1 MCYHKNPQVNWW
13 LFGQLT
19 ALFMKAYFIRRFM
32 LVPITLLGVTL
43 IVFALTRFMPG
54 SPVERAM
61 QQAAQAGDE
70 SSKGAAGGRENQG
83 GMSDEQAEELEEE
96 YGYDKPVLVAY
107 VQWLGLWKR
116 ERLQSKGEFEKGGE
130 DVIGDSKVE
139 DFERETI
146 VVLKGSGR
154 QVKVSWDGE
163 DVATAQAVFMLDGS
177 EVSSKGWE
185 VRIDTP
191 QERKERWAR
200 RMKVDVSEAPPYAH
214 RAVVYKSRFSGL
226 LQGDLGNSITYQDKV
241 IDMILQRIPIALYF
255 GLLSTVIIYGVCIP
269 LGVLKAIKH
278 RTPMDNISSILVFVG
293 YSIPGFSLGAVL
305 LVYLGA
311 RAGWFPLFGLVSPD
325 FYEMSTW
332 GQVKD
337 LAHHT
342 VLPLMCYVVGG
353 FAVTTMMMKNNLM
366 DNLAADYVRTA
377 VSKGVGF
384 KKAVF
389 GHAFRNSFIP
399 IATSLG
405 HLVSIFVGGSMLVET
420 VFDIQGFG
428 LLQFQSIIGRDQPVI
443 MGTLTIAAFLMVLGN
458 ILSDIIVAMIDPRIK
473 FN

>member
-1 MCYHKNPQVNWW
+1 
-13 LFGQLT
+13 
-19 ALFMKAYFIRRFM
+19 MKAYFIRRFM
-32 LVPITLLGVTL
+32 LIPVTLLGVTM

-54 SPVERAM
+54 SPIERAM
-61 QQAAQAGDE
+61 QEAAQAGDE
-70 SSKGAAGGRENQG
+70 SSKGAGGGRENQG

-107 VQWLGLWKR
+107 FQWLGLWKR
-116 ERLQSKGEFEKGGE
+116 ERLQSKGNFEKGGE
-130 DVIGDSKVE
+130 DAIGVGLIS
-139 DFERETI
+139 DFKRETL

-154 QVKVSWDGE
+154 QVKVTWDGE
-163 DVATAQAVFMLDGS
+163 DVGSARAVFVDGGGD
-177 EVSSKGWE
+177 VATTGWN
-185 VRIDTP
+185 VRVETP
-191 QERKERWAR
+191 LERKERWAR
-200 RMKVDVSEAPPYAH
+200 RVKADVDEAPAYAH
-214 RAVVYKSRFSGL
+214 RAVLFKSRFSGL
-226 LQGDLGNSITYQDKV
+226 LQGDLGNSITYQDRV
-241 IDMILQRIPIALYF
+241 IDMIMQRVPIAVYF
-255 GLLSTVIIYGVCIP
+255 GLLSTIIIYSVCIP
-269 LGVLKAIKH
+269 LGVVKAIKH
-278 RTPMDNISSILVFVG
+278 RTPLDNISSVLVFVG

-311 RAGWFPLFGLVSPD
+311 RVGWFPLFGLVSPD

-332 GQVKD
+332 EQAKD

-342 VLPLMCYVVGG
+342 VLPLLCYVVGG

-384 KKAVF
+384 KRAVF

>member
-1 MCYHKNPQVNWW
+1 MVCVFPW
-13 LFGQLT
+13 GCSRRSST
-19 ALFMKAYFIRRFM
+19 ALRWIIFHPFWFLSVIPFPAFHWGPCFLFT
-32 LVPITLLGVTL
+32 LVH
-43 IVFALTRFMPG
+43 
-54 SPVERAM
+54 
-61 QQAAQAGDE
+61 
-70 SSKGAAGGRENQG
+70 
-83 GMSDEQAEELEEE
+83 
-96 YGYDKPVLVAY
+96 VLV
-107 VQWLGLWKR
+107 
-116 ERLQSKGEFEKGGE
+116 
-130 DVIGDSKVE
+130 
-139 DFERETI
+139 
-146 VVLKGSGR
+146 GSH
-154 QVKVSWDGE
+154 S
-163 DVATAQAVFMLDGS
+163 LDWS
-177 EVSSKGWE
+177 
-185 VRIDTP
+185 
-191 QERKERWAR
+191 
-200 RMKVDVSEAPPYAH
+200 
-214 RAVVYKSRFSGL
+214 
-226 LQGDLGNSITYQDKV
+226 
-241 IDMILQRIPIALYF
+241 AL
-255 GLLSTVIIYGVCIP
+255 
-269 LGVLKAIKH
+269 
-278 RTPMDNISSILVFVG
+278 IS
-293 YSIPGFSLGAVL
+293 
-305 LVYLGA
+305 
-311 RAGWFPLFGLVSPD
+311 D
-325 FYEMSTW
+325 EMSTW
-332 GQVKD
+332 GQIKD